1 MFYLYV
7 LACADNL
14 LTVFRHR
21 SSSARFVEK
30 RGCSMD
36 VPQYPPTGFP
46 SPAAEW
52 AESSLNAHD
61 LLIVHPST
69 TFFLRVAGD
78 AMVGAGIYAGDIVV
92 VDRALEPADQRVI
105 VAILGEIC
113 TIKRLE
119 MQPDSLLLHSA
130 HPAYRPIDVTNRLDF
145 HVWGVVTC
153 VLHPLHP
160 ALQER
165 FRRQRS

>member
-1 MFYLYV
+1 M
-7 LACADNL
+7 
-14 LTVFRHR
+14 
-21 SSSARFVEK
+21 E
-30 RGCSMD
+30 
-36 VPQYPPTGFP
+36 VPHYPPTGFP
-46 SPAAEW
+46 SPAEEW
-52 AESSLNAHD
+52 IEPSLKIEN
-61 LLIVHPST
+61 LLIFHPST
-69 TFFLRVAGD
+69 TFFMQVAGD
-78 AMVGAGIYAGDIVV
+78 AMVGMGIHEGDIIV

-105 VAILGEIC
+105 VAILGNTC

-130 HPAYRPIDVTNRLDF
+130 HPAYHSIDVTNRLDF

-165 FRRQRS
+165 FRRQGS

>member
-1 MFYLYV
+1 M
-7 LACADNL
+7 
-14 LTVFRHR
+14 
-21 SSSARFVEK
+21 E
-30 RGCSMD
+30 
-36 VPQYPPTGFP
+36 VPHYPPTGFP
-46 SPAAEW
+46 SPAEEW
-52 AESSLNAHD
+52 IEPGLHIEN
-61 LLIVHPST
+61 LLIFHPST
-69 TFFLRVAGD
+69 TFFMRVAGD
-78 AMVGAGIYAGDIVV
+78 AMVGMGIHEGDVV
-92 VDRALEPADQRVI
+92 VIDRALEPADQRVI

-160 ALQER
+160 ALQALFKE
-165 FRRQRS
+165 QRS

>member
-1 MFYLYV
+1 
-7 LACADNL
+7 
-14 LTVFRHR
+14 
-21 SSSARFVEK
+21 
-30 RGCSMD
+30 MD
-36 VPQYPPTGFP
+36 VPHYPPTGFP
-46 SPAAEW
+46 SPAEEW
-52 AESSLNAHD
+52 IEPALHVEN
-61 LLIVHPST
+61 LLIVHLST
-69 TFFLRVAGD
+69 TFFMRVAGD
-78 AMVGAGIYAGDIVV
+78 AMVGMGIHEGDIIV
-92 VDRALEPADQRVI
+92 VDRALEPADQQVI
-105 VAILGEIC
+105 VAILGDTC

-165 FRRQRS
+165 FRRQGS

>member
-1 MFYLYV
+1 
-7 LACADNL
+7 
-14 LTVFRHR
+14 
-21 SSSARFVEK
+21 
-30 RGCSMD
+30 
-36 VPQYPPTGFP
+36 
-46 SPAAEW
+46 
-52 AESSLNAHD
+52 
-61 LLIVHPST
+61 
-69 TFFLRVAGD
+69 
-78 AMVGAGIYAGDIVV
+78 MVGMGIHEGDIIV

-105 VAILGEIC
+105 VAILGNTC

-130 HPAYRPIDVTNRLDF
+130 HPAYHSIDVTNRLDF

-165 FRRQRS
+165 FRRQGS

>member
-1 MFYLYV
+1 M
-7 LACADNL
+7 
-14 LTVFRHR
+14 
-21 SSSARFVEK
+21 
-30 RGCSMD
+30 
-36 VPQYPPTGFP
+36 
-46 SPAAEW
+46 
-52 AESSLNAHD
+52 
-61 LLIVHPST
+61 
-69 TFFLRVAGD
+69 RVAGD
-78 AMVGAGIYAGDIVV
+78 AMVGAGIHEGDIVV

-105 VAILGEIC
+105 VAILGDTC

-165 FRRQRS
+165 FRRQGS